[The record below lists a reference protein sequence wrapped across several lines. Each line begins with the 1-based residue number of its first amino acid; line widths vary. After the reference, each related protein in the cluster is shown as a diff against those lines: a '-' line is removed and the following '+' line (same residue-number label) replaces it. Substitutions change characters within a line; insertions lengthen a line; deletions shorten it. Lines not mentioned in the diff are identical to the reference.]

1 VRWSALWTCWDG
13 FSGKLLIIDLP
24 RPPSVLHI
32 LQLSQM
38 LPLTMIPLLHDGLI
52 RCGPTAARPAQQ
64 PDDPASA
71 NRGRDPPPARLRY
84 RRQTG
89 CIGVVGEEVKRTTYN
104 RAQRREYRR
113 KVQLC
118 LDVFETML
126 VQSRFDADRPLTGM
140 EIECNLVDAD
150 YQPAMSNR
158 YVLDA
163 IADPAYQNE
172 LGAYNIEF
180 NVPPRSLRGRTGL
193 ELEAEVR
200 ASLNDAEGRASSGG
214 AHIVMIGIL
223 PTLMPQH
230 LAEGWM
236 SESTRYRA
244 LNDSIFSAR
253 GEDIPINI
261 AGPEPLHWQAAT
273 IAPESACTSMQ
284 LHLQVA
290 PAAFAANWNAAQML
304 AGPQLALGANS
315 PYFFGHQL
323 WSETRI
329 ELFAQSTDTRPEE
342 LKTQGVRPRVWFG
355 ERWIGSVVDLFKEN
369 IRYFPSLLP
378 EVSDEDPVAELAAGR
393 IPQLPELRL
402 HNGTVY
408 RWNRPVYDV
417 VNGRPHLRLENRVLP
432 AGPTVIDMMANS
444 AFFYGALRSL
454 AAADQPL
461 WTTMS
466 FGAAQAN
473 FLHAAQHGMDTRLHW
488 PGLGDVTA
496 ERLVLGTLLPMAHE
510 GLRLSG
516 VDADVRDRFLGVIEG
531 RAKTGRN
538 GARWQVST
546 VRALQDGGMTRPQA
560 LAEML
565 RRYCE
570 HMHANQPVHTWG

>member
-1 VRWSALWTCWDG
+1 
-13 FSGKLLIIDLP
+13 
-24 RPPSVLHI
+24 
-32 LQLSQM
+32 
-38 LPLTMIPLLHDGLI
+38 
-52 RCGPTAARPAQQ
+52 
-64 PDDPASA
+64 
-71 NRGRDPPPARLRY
+71 
-84 RRQTG
+84 
-89 CIGVVGEEVKRTTYN
+89 VGEEVKRTTYN
-104 RAQRREYRR
+104 RGHRREYRR

-126 VQSRFDADRPLTGM
+126 AQSRFDADRPLTGM
-140 EIECNLVDAD
+140 EIECNLVDSN

-158 YVLDA
+158 FVLDA
-163 IADPAYQNE
+163 IANPAYQTE

-180 NVPPRSLRGRTGL
+180 NVPPRLLSGRAALG
-193 ELEAEVR
+193 LEAEVR
-200 ASLNDAEGRASSGG
+200 KSLNDAETKASSTAGHGG

-223 PTLMPQH
+223 PTLMPEH
-230 LAEGWM
+230 LTDNWM
-236 SESTRYRA
+236 SESTRYTA

-261 AGPEPLHWQAAT
+261 SGPEPLSWRAAS

-290 PAAFAANWNAAQML
+290 PEDFAANWNAAQL
-304 AGPQLALGANS
+304 VAGPQLALGANS
-315 PYFFGHQL
+315 PFFFGHQL

-355 ERWIGSVVDLFKEN
+355 ERWITSVLDLFKEN

-393 IPQLPELRL
+393 NPQLAELRL

-417 VNGRPHLRLENRVLP
+417 VEGRPHLRLENRVLP
-432 AGPTVIDMMANS
+432 AGPTVVDMLANS
-444 AFFYGALRSL
+444 AFYYGLLRYLSE
-454 AAADQPL
+454 ADQPL
-461 WTTMS
+461 WTMMS
-466 FGAAQAN
+466 FSAAHRN
-473 FLHAAQHGMDTRLHW
+473 FLHAAQHGMDAPLHW
-488 PGLGDVTA
+488 PGLGEVTA
-496 ERLVLGTLLPMAHE
+496 RQLVLGTLLPMAYE
-510 GLRLSG
+510 GLRRHG
-516 VDADVRDRFLGVIEG
+516 VDTEVRDRFLGVIEG
-531 RAKTGRN
+531 RADTGRN
-538 GARWQVST
+538 GAWWQVST
-546 VRALQDGGMTRPQA
+546 ARDLQERGMSRPAA

-570 HMHANQPVHTWG
+570 HVHANEPVHTW